1 MGRCGVMCHGTH
13 IMLQNVQVAN
23 SFWTRF
29 MGLMG
34 RAQLG
39 ASEGL
44 LLMKTNSIHTCFMR
58 FPIDVIYLD
67 QDYTVLH
74 VQTVA
79 PWRMG
84 ALVKGTKHVLELAE
98 GAAKDVIQGER
109 LSFQD
114 IPTKSI
120 QRSDEYDRKS

>member
-1 MGRCGVMCHGTH
+1 MGRPGVVCRGAH
-13 IMLQNVQVAN
+13 MLVQDVQVAN

-34 RAQLG
+34 RAQLE

-79 PWRMG
+79 PWRVG

-98 GAAKDVIQGER
+98 GTAKDVVKGEQ
-109 LSFQD
+109 LSFQN

-120 QRSDEYDRKS
+120 

>member
-1 MGRCGVMCHGTH
+1 MGRQSDVVCRGAHMT
-13 IMLQNVQVAN
+13 IQDVQVAN

-44 LLMKTNSIHTCFMR
+44 LLMRTNSIHTCFMR
-58 FPIDVIYLD
+58 FPIDVVYLD

-79 PWRMG
+79 PWRVG
-84 ALVKGTKHVLELAE
+84 ALVKKTKHVLELAE
-98 GAAKDVIQGER
+98 GAAKDVTKGEK
-109 LSFQD
+109 LSFEN
-114 IPTKSI
+114 IPTKST
-120 QRSDEYDRKS
+120 QRSDEYGT

>member
-1 MGRCGVMCHGTH
+1 MGRPGVVCRGAH
-13 IMLQNVQVAN
+13 MLVQDVQVAN

-39 ASEGL
+39 VSEGL
-44 LLMKTNSIHTCFMR
+44 LLVKTNSIHTCFMR

-79 PWRMG
+79 PWRVG

-98 GAAKDVIQGER
+98 GTAKDVVKGEQ
-109 LSFQD
+109 LSFQN

-120 QRSDEYDRKS
+120 